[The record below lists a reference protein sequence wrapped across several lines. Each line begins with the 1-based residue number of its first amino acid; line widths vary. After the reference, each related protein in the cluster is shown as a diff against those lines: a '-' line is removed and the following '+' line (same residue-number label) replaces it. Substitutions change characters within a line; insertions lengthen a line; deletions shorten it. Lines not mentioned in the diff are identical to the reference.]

1 MTYDNA
7 NEIIKET
14 FDSLLSSYQIGLE
27 ISVNDSNFII
37 DGVNLLYCKCHEI
50 YFKCGSL
57 YIYSPEWIKK
67 KKREQIP
74 KPKLTNA
81 LNMQQRLH

>member
-1 MTYDNA
+1 MNEEQAMHWNSDKKEFMTYGNA

-14 FDSLLSSYQIGLE
+14 FESLLSSYQIGLE

-37 DGVNLLYCKCHEI
+37 DGVNLLYYKFHEI

-57 YIYSPEWIKK
+57 YICSREWIKK
-67 KKREQIP
+67 KKRE
-74 KPKLTNA
+74 
-81 LNMQQRLH
+81 

>member
-1 MTYDNA
+1 MNEEQAMHWNSDKKEFMTYDNA

-14 FDSLLSSYQIGLE
+14 FESLLSSYQIGLE

-37 DGVNLLYCKCHEI
+37 DGVNLLYYKFHEI

-57 YIYSPEWIKK
+57 YIYSREWIKK
-67 KKREQIP
+67 KKRE
-74 KPKLTNA
+74 
-81 LNMQQRLH
+81 